1 MSAHLEEGRGA
12 MGDDAVA
19 LHLPKA
25 QAAVPG
31 APLNGLPGQDLH
43 WTPAARV
50 DLVIHLQNT
59 VMTFT
64 DAQSAYGES
73 QSNQPLRI
81 TNLSFQS
88 TARHLSRGCLV
99 KICAGPLLK
108 R

>member
-1 MSAHLEEGRGA
+1 MSAHLEEGRRA
-12 MGDDAVA
+12 MRDDAVA

-25 QAAVPG
+25 QAAIPR
-31 APLNGLPGQDLH
+31 APLNRLPGQDLH

-73 QSNQPLRI
+73 QSTSLSELLIHRSKAQPAI
-81 TNLSFQS
+81 SQG
-88 TARHLSRGCLV
+88 AAWSRSALDLC
-99 KICAGPLLK
+99 
-108 R
+108 